1 MLGQDWR
8 SNIECVEKL
17 IFATTDLSL
26 DARLLYASN
35 SIVDILGYQPN
46 EVVGKSCWEYFH
58 PDEIPFARAIHGRGV
73 QLDKAAVLNYCQI
86 KNRDGRWV
94 GCECVFTIVHDVMVG
109 CTSIYKNGTT
119 TQRKS
124 LSSNS
129 IYVETN
135 STKNEL
141 LLLPLFASCSP
152 RRHGIHGTICFLT
165 SLINSIKMY
174 DPKSMSPEQHY
185 FSIALVGPP
194 QLCMRRMA

>member
-1 MLGQDWR
+1 MLAFLSAPFSFIVACERLVQLIRHGDYFYNNTWYVLGQDWQ
-8 SNIECVEKL
+8 SNFECDEKL

-26 DARLLYASN
+26 DARLLYVSN

-124 LSSNS
+124 SSSN
-129 IYVETN
+129 VH
-135 STKNEL
+135 
-141 LLLPLFASCSP
+141 
-152 RRHGIHGTICFLT
+152 RR
-165 SLINSIKMY
+165 KY
-174 DPKSMSPEQHY
+174 
-185 FSIALVGPP
+185 
-194 QLCMRRMA
+194 